1 MNNALACI
9 VGTRVVNVIAVEPG
23 ATATDLGLSGTWIQ
37 VEDGAVGVGFI
48 FDAETGEFLP
58 PFDDESPENA

>member
-23 ATATDLGLSGTWIQ
+23 ATGPDLGLAGTWIP
-37 VEDGAVGVGFI
+37 VEDGTVGVGFLY
-48 FDAETGEFLP
+48 DAETGAFLP
-58 PFDDESPENA
+58 PNSDPIE